1 MSTFDRDH
9 QVGPRVKQLSA
20 SEEKK
25 IDEAI
30 ELVTEFAQIST
41 AEDMNTEE
49 KPEHGSDVASPGSS
63 PRQRSLFGLR
73 KKSSPKHERTF
84 SDEIANLPRDL
95 NEEVTPEAQ
104 EVYNMLVVR
113 GSMKEKNDTH
123 LLSRERRA
131 RRSLEHQENGSPV
144 VAPKSRNVNMNIRAP
159 AGIPGRSNNAKNASR
174 STVEADEM
182 DTNPLRRLRHIQ
194 VVAPRFRAPSS
205 KEPEPVPKS
214 NGHDSQSPNLNPN
227 MQFFAKLHE
236 QEREKEDRN
245 GGAGDATDS
254 TGSADCSSPTDPPL
268 PPRRSVQ
275 APVSRP
281 PRQRKYPLDLSHYGH
296 DHNGRNGSDSESD
309 LSVAS
314 TMLSHCHSPRTDH
327 MMRESD
333 DGVFSGSDSS
343 STLEPKCDQATPSP
357 CLHSPVSTQFSVKSI
372 ACSAAD
378 LGIFDSK
385 DSFWLQKVNFDE
397 MATESDSD
405 LGDENS
411 PSMTGRYKTCDNVS
425 YEDLLE
431 FALDGADKRYSVC
444 FGFVLLCFRC
454 VPVRSS
460 VLIGRL
466 FRKLYSAMRVR
477 LSAMLLVDSRASE
490 AIPRLGRK
498 NMKRAS
504 TTDESYITC
513 CLFCS
518 CNISA

>member
-1 MSTFDRDH
+1 MSTFDREH
-9 QVGPRVKQLSA
+9 PVGPRVKQLSA

-41 AEDMNTEE
+41 AEDMNPEE
-49 KPEHGSDVASPGSS
+49 KPEVDASPGSS

-84 SDEIANLPRDL
+84 SDEIANLPRDM
-95 NEEVTPEAQ
+95 NKEVTPEAQ

-113 GSMKEKNDTH
+113 GSVKEKNDKH

-131 RRSLEHQENGSPV
+131 RRSMEHQENGSPV

-159 AGIPGRSNNAKNASR
+159 AGIPGRGGNAKNAR
-174 STVEADEM
+174 STVVDPADEM

-205 KEPEPVPKS
+205 KEPDPAPAAKS

-236 QEREKEDRN
+236 QERENEDRN
-245 GGAGDATDS
+245 GGGAGGDADSNS
-254 TGSADCSSPTDPPL
+254 TGSAECNSPTDPPL

-275 APVSRP
+275 DPPVSRP

-296 DHNGRNGSDSESD
+296 NGRNGSDSESD
-309 LSVAS
+309 HSVAS
-314 TMLSHCHSPRTDH
+314 TMLSHSHSSRGDH
-327 MMRESD
+327 MTD

-343 STLEPKCDQATPSP
+343 STLQCDQATSR
-357 CLHSPVSTQFSVKSI
+357 LHSPISQFSVKTV
-372 ACSAAD
+372 ACTAAD
-378 LGIFDSK
+378 LGIFDSN

-397 MATESDSD
+397 MAAAESDSD
-405 LGDENS
+405 LGDDHS

-431 FALDGADKRYSVC
+431 FALDGSSQKRYSVC
-444 FGFVLLCFRC
+444 FGFVFRFGC
-454 VPVRSS
+454 VVPVRSS
-460 VLIGRL
+460 VLVWHLFTAGRV
-466 FRKLYSAMRVR
+466 SV
-477 LSAMLLVDSRASE
+477 SRQCFS
-490 AIPRLGRK
+490 
-498 NMKRAS
+498 
-504 TTDESYITC
+504 
-513 CLFCS
+513 
-518 CNISA
+518 